1 MAKKLLQTRAAG
13 WLLPPIVGA
22 LAMVI
27 WGMAFWGVLYEP
39 LGVFHD
45 TSPGI
50 EQAAKA
56 MEEAGVETGTYFY
69 PWPRNTPEA
78 AATWLEKHRAGP
90 FFKLSYV
97 RDGVDPQAPAKMLG
111 GLAQNI
117 LVALLGLLLLRVSGA
132 AERGFRTAVLT
143 VLLAGSI
150 GTLFI
155 QIGDPIWF
163 HLPWDYVL
171 GSLIYEGG
179 SWLALGL
186 ALAWALSLTSNQA

>member
-1 MAKKLLQTRAAG
+1 MSSLLQSRSAG
-13 WLLPPIVGA
+13 WLLPPVMGA

-27 WGMAFWGVLYEP
+27 WGMVFWGALYEP
-39 LGVFHD
+39 IGVFHD

-50 EQAAKA
+50 EQAAKV
-56 MEEAGVETGTYFY
+56 MQEAGVETGTYFH

-97 RDGVDPQAPAKMLG
+97 REGVDPQAPGKMLG

-117 LVALLGLLLLRVSGA
+117 GVALLALVLLRISGA
-132 AERGFRTAVLT
+132 AERGARACILS
-143 VLLAGSI
+143 VLLAGCI

-163 HLPWDYVL
+163 HLPWDYVR
-171 GSLIYEGG
+171 GSLVYEGG

-186 ALAWALSLTSNQA
+186 ALAWGLSLTKGSA